1 MMNKAF
7 LKGIEQ
13 DLYQT
18 YKTTEYAN
26 GKTPL
31 SFDDWKEQIH
41 DKKENVAQVKATT
54 EKSIIKTNKKQ
65 LDKNTEPIEV
75 DSYSFAEAAALLEIA
90 ESTINTYVSSGY
102 YGFKRVG
109 PNRVSKKSIDKEVKR
124 RQSQDYLEKKRCDA
138 CNEEKSISRFYS
150 GSDICRSCDKLERSK
165 RYDEEQKLIEEKLK
179 KENRIKN
186 MVKDCYINGFFQCDN
201 GFVAESIVSYL
212 MPVYGQIQVFSKR
225 KEEMSCL
232 MFISDKNG
240 APLQFKTKSDIREAI
255 TELLRLKSVSTDNNR
270 YKSY

>member
-1 MMNKAF
+1 MNKAF

-31 SFDDWKEQIH
+31 LFDDWKEQIH

-109 PNRVSKKSIDKEVKR
+109 HNRVSKKSIDKEVKR
-124 RQSQDYLEKKRCDA
+124 RQGQDYLEKKRCNT

-150 GSDICRSCDKLERSK
+150 GCDICRSCDKLERNK
-165 RYDEEQKLIEEKLK
+165 KYEEKQKLIEEG
-179 KENRIKN
+179 NRIKN

-201 GFVAESIVSYL
+201 GFVAENIVSYL
-212 MPVYGQIQVFSKR
+212 MPVHGQIQVFSKR

-232 MFISDKNG
+232 MFVSDKNG
-240 APLQFKTKSDIREAI
+240 TPLQFKTKSDIREAI
-255 TELLRLKSVSTDNNR
+255 TELLRLKAVSTENNR
-270 YKSY
+270 YSRF